1 MAVRD
6 LLLEIG
12 CEEIPA
18 RFMPEALRQLKEKT
32 EKLLAEHYL
41 DLEDVFVFA
50 TPRRLVVLVKKLA
63 EKQPDRE
70 AKIKGPS
77 REAAFDSEGKPTKA
91 ALG

>member
-12 CEEIPA
+12 CEEIGPFYA
-18 RFMPEALRQLKEKT
+18 GCAETTQGKT
-32 EKLLAEHYL
+32 KTLLAEHYL

-50 TPRRLVVLVKKLA
+50 TPRRLVVLVKNLA

-70 AKIKGPS
+70 EKIKGPS
-77 REAAFDSEGKPTKA
+77 GRR
-91 ALG
+91 L